1 MKTAILVSAVCALA
15 LGLAAPGRA
24 QSAVDLEAL
33 KQAAIAHAKAQE
45 AQAQVSPAQS
55 VPVVDLSLD
64 EALQRALDRNLDI
77 AVERLNPRTYDHSL
91 AALYATYR
99 PTLVSSF
106 GNLNQVTLPNSQLT
120 GVTDKLVT
128 QRQSWSGGLSQ
139 NLRWGGSLSL
149 TFDNSRTDSSNAF
162 ATRNPSYNT
171 ALSATYVQPL
181 LRNFR
186 IDSTRAQLETTRI
199 SQEVSELQLR
209 ATVTRTLASVR
220 NAYFD
225 LIAARE
231 AVEVARQSLALAS
244 KLVTD
249 NKQRVEIGTLA
260 PIDVIQAQAE
270 EATRRQALVQAEQTA
285 RTAELALKRLIVSGT
300 DDPLWQAT
308 INPMDRPGFSP
319 VSIDIEAV
327 VRNALENRIDLLQA
341 RRQIESNNISLRN
354 LTNQTLPALDL
365 TARYSLSGLGGT
377 QYERRGLG
385 GTVSAIYPS
394 GYLDALANI
403 RRFDA
408 PTWNIQLNF
417 SYPIGVSAAQANLAR
432 ARLQLEQTQA
442 QLKALALQIAT
453 EVTNIALQVRS
464 NAQRVQAATA
474 ARELAE
480 KRLEAEQSKF
490 EVGLSTNFLVVQAQ
504 RDLAD
509 AQNAELRAILDY
521 RKSLVDLERVQVVG
535 GGGSVS
541 SISAGGS
548 TGATAAAAAAGAGG
562 GGARTTGGGGGGQ

>member
-1 MKTAILVSAVCALA
+1 MKQVVAALAVCALGP
-15 LGLAAPGRA
+15 GLAAPGWA
-24 QSAVDLEAL
+24 QGTMDLDAL
-33 KQAAIAHAKAQE
+33 KRAAIAQAKEQE
-45 AQAQVSPAQS
+45 ARALAAQAQAAA
-55 VPVVDLSLD
+55 VVDLSLD
-64 EALQRALDRNLDI
+64 EAVQRALDRNLDI

-91 AALYATYR
+91 AALYAVYR
-99 PTLVSSF
+99 PTLTSSF
-106 GNLNQVTLPNSQLT
+106 GNLNQVTLPNTQLT
-120 GVTDKLVT
+120 GVVDKLVT
-128 QRQSWSGGLSQ
+128 IRQSWASGLSQ
-139 NLRWGGSLSL
+139 SLRWGGGSVSL

-162 ATRNPSYNT
+162 ATRNPSYST
-171 ALSATYVQPL
+171 TVSATYVQPL

-186 IDSTRAQLETTRI
+186 IDGTRAQLQTTRI

-209 ATVTRTLASVR
+209 ATITRTLASVR

-231 AVEVARQSLALAS
+231 AVEVARQSLALAT
-244 KLVTD
+244 KLVAD
-249 NKQRVEIGTLA
+249 NRQRVEIGTLA

-300 DDPLWQAT
+300 DDPLWRAT
-308 INPMDRPGFSP
+308 INPVDRPGFSAES
-319 VSIDIEAV
+319 VDVEAV
-327 VRNALENRIDLLQA
+327 VRNALENRTDLLQA
-341 RRQIESNNISLRN
+341 RRQLESNNISLRS

-365 TARYSLSGLGGT
+365 TARYSLAGLGGT

-385 GTVSAIYPS
+385 GAVSAVYPS

-403 RRFDA
+403 RRLDA
-408 PTWNIQLNF
+408 PTWNLQLNF

-432 ARLQLEQTQA
+432 AKLQLEQTQA
-442 QLKALALQIAT
+442 QMKALMLQIAT

-464 NAQRVQAATA
+464 NAQRVQAAIA
-474 ARELAE
+474 ARELAQ

-548 TGATAAAAAAGAGG
+548 TGATAASLGAT
-562 GGARTTGGGGGGQ
+562 GGARTGGGGQ

>member
-1 MKTAILVSAVCALA
+1 VVNRGAFVLAVLALS
-15 LGLAAPGRA
+15 LGLAEPGRA
-24 QSAVDLEAL
+24 QSAAALEEL
-33 KQAAIAHAKAQE
+33 KRQAIAHAREQE
-45 AQAQVSPAQS
+45 AQALAAQAQAA
-55 VPVVDLSLD
+55 PVVDLSLD
-64 EALQRALDRNLDI
+64 EAVQRALDRNLDI

-91 AALYATYR
+91 SALYATYR
-99 PTLVSSF
+99 PTLTSSF

-128 QRQSWSGGLSQ
+128 QRQSWAGGVSQ
-139 NLRWGGSLSL
+139 NLRWGGGNISVS
-149 TFDNSRTDSSNAF
+149 FDNSRTDSSNAF
-162 ATRNPSYNT
+162 ATRNPSFNT
-171 ALSATYVQPL
+171 TLSATYVQPL

-199 SQEVSELQLR
+199 GQDISELQLR
-209 ATVTRTLASVR
+209 ATITRTLASVR

-244 KLVTD
+244 KLVAD

-300 DDPLWQAT
+300 DDPLWHAT
-308 INPMDRPGFSP
+308 INPVDRPGFSAQ
-319 VSIDIEAV
+319 SIDIEAV
-327 VRNALENRIDLLQA
+327 VRNALENRTDLLQA
-341 RRQIESNNISLRN
+341 RKQLESNTISLRN

-365 TARYSLSGLGGT
+365 TARYSLAGLGGT
-377 QYERRGLG
+377 QYERKGLG
-385 GTVSAIYPS
+385 GAVSAVYPS

-432 ARLQLEQTQA
+432 AKLQLEQTQA
-442 QLKALALQIAT
+442 QMKALMLQIAT

-474 ARELAE
+474 ARELAQ

-521 RKSLVDLERVQVVG
+521 RKSLVDLERVQVA
-535 GGGSVS
+535 GGGSSVS
-541 SISAGGS
+541 TISAGGS
-548 TGATAAAAAAGAGG
+548 TGATAAAAGG
-562 GGARTTGGGGGGQ
+562 GTRTTGGGGGQ

>member
-1 MKTAILVSAVCALA
+1 MKQVVAAWAVCALGA
-15 LGLAAPGRA
+15 GLAAPGWA
-24 QSAVDLEAL
+24 QGTMDLDAL
-33 KQAAIAHAKAQE
+33 KRAAIAQAKEQE
-45 AQAQVSPAQS
+45 ARALAAQAQAAA
-55 VPVVDLSLD
+55 VVDLSLD
-64 EALQRALDRNLDI
+64 EAVQRALDRNLDI

-91 AALYATYR
+91 AALYAVYR
-99 PTLVSSF
+99 PTLTSSF
-106 GNLNQVTLPNSQLT
+106 GNLNQVTLPNTQLT
-120 GVTDKLVT
+120 GVVDKLVT
-128 QRQSWSGGLSQ
+128 IRQSWTSGLSQ
-139 NLRWGGSLSL
+139 SLRWGGGSVSL

-162 ATRNPSYNT
+162 ATRNPSYST
-171 ALSATYVQPL
+171 TVSATYVQPL

-186 IDSTRAQLETTRI
+186 IDGTRAQLQTTRI

-209 ATVTRTLASVR
+209 ATITRTLASVR

-231 AVEVARQSLALAS
+231 AVEVARQSLALAT
-244 KLVTD
+244 KLVAD
-249 NKQRVEIGTLA
+249 NRQRVEIGTLA

-300 DDPLWQAT
+300 DDPLWRAT
-308 INPMDRPGFSP
+308 INPVDRPGFSAE
-319 VSIDIEAV
+319 SIDVEAV
-327 VRNALENRIDLLQA
+327 VRNALENRTDLLQA
-341 RRQIESNNISLRN
+341 RRQLESNNISLRS

-365 TARYSLSGLGGT
+365 TARYSLAGLGGT
-377 QYERRGLG
+377 QYERKGLG
-385 GTVSAIYPS
+385 GAVSAVYPS

-403 RRFDA
+403 RRLDA
-408 PTWNIQLNF
+408 PPWNLQLNF

-432 ARLQLEQTQA
+432 AKLQLEQTQA
-442 QLKALALQIAT
+442 QMKALMLQIAT

-474 ARELAE
+474 ARELAQ

-541 SISAGGS
+541 SISAGAS
-548 TGATAAAAAAGAGG
+548 TGLLGSYPKECM
-562 GGARTTGGGGGGQ
+562 R